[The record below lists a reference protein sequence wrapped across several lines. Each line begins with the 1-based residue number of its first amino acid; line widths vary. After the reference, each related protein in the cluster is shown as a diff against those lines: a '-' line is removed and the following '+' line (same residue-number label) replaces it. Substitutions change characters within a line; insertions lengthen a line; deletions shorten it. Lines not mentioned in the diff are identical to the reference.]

1 VPSYSLVNWISSA
14 RFDSVRF
21 VPIGVLLL
29 PLPPVCSELL
39 KLRAGYLAARSDSVS
54 NTSPLR
60 GRRSPLTPAPFRP
73 ARPILGWFRSIGT
86 KRPKASSAHPAPGGG
101 RSMAGEKAPRAFP
114 IEELPGHLIGEVL
127 TSGGLAAADLA
138 RLEATCR
145 ALRPLA
151 EYAASKL
158 CAARAAFAAM
168 GPAARGGLLE
178 RCGGSWKKVL
188 RFLQSVEQSSGTVET
203 TSGSV
208 SMLPFFLS
216 LHFTRPYENLIFVSC
231 IFMYSHEIILCFR
244 NIRLTLWTLPTLVTN
259 TCLIMLGLCGKA
271 LKEANLKLTEHPCL
285 A

>member
-1 VPSYSLVNWISSA
+1 
-14 RFDSVRF
+14 
-21 VPIGVLLL
+21 
-29 PLPPVCSELL
+29 
-39 KLRAGYLAARSDSVS
+39 
-54 NTSPLR
+54 
-60 GRRSPLTPAPFRP
+60 
-73 ARPILGWFRSIGT
+73 
-86 KRPKASSAHPAPGGG
+86 
-101 RSMAGEKAPRAFP
+101 MAGEKAPRAFP

-216 LHFTRPYENLIFVSC
+216 LHSTRPYEKFNLR
-231 IFMYSHEIILCFR
+231 ILY
-244 NIRLTLWTLPTLVTN
+244 IYVQP
-259 TCLIMLGLCGKA
+259 
-271 LKEANLKLTEHPCL
+271 
-285 A
+285 